1 MSKGRPKM
9 TEPNTRDKHILEAL
23 REGHS
28 MAEVGRVY
36 ELSRQYIL
44 QIKQRWPE
52 LAPRLKPVLRN
63 KLKQGGSKNGT
74 DITLRSQGSSIPAA
88 KRLPSYP
95 TKPLMGE

>member
-9 TEPNTRDKHILEAL
+9 TEPNNRDKHILEAL

-52 LAPRLKPVLRN
+52 LAPRVRPVLHN
-63 KLKQGGSKNGT
+63 KLKGGSKNGT
-74 DITLRSQGSSIPAA
+74 DTTLRSEGSRLPAA
-88 KRLPSYP
+88 KRLRSY
-95 TKPLMGE
+95 TSKPLMGE